1 MKYHF
6 KPMQSEDEWKWATER
21 TQATECEDTK
31 GILALNEYN
40 DIVAATIM
48 DSWSYNSVIMH
59 IAVDDIWCFKHG
71 YPEEVFNY
79 VFNTAGKGIAIG
91 ITPGDNPKALSFNK
105 RIGFEVIYRI
115 RDGYKVGIDY
125 VVQEFR
131 KENCKYLRN
140 RYGQEIH
147 SRAA

>member
-1 MKYHF
+1 MKYLF
-6 KPMQSEDEWKWATER
+6 RAMISPLDWAWATER
-21 TQATECEDTK
+21 TQATRCEDTK
-31 GILALNEYN
+31 GILALNEDY

-59 IAVDDIWCFKHG
+59 IAIDDIWCMKHG

-91 ITPGDNPKALSFNK
+91 ITPADNPKALNFNK
-105 RIGFEVIYRI
+105 RVGFEEIYRI
-115 RDGYKVGIDY
+115 RDGYRLGTDY
-125 VVQEFR
+125 VVQEKR